1 MLSFSWLTGYNET
14 KISMKYIIT
23 SLFGVL
29 IMNEYIN
36 LSVGGTFPAVKE
48 RGEGV
53 YFDIDES
60 GLLLIYNFSNPSE
73 KEIEAVQSDQPFEIR
88 YLVKDGVLVML
99 TKAGSLNWTDAPY
112 TPWLSSNFG
121 QLPYPDSPSSGY
133 ALTFIMVDAATNV
146 IKSLRLIGLGHN
158 FSVNLYREIEAL
170 RKDPLDP
177 IVQNQKLRSMAN
189 AYTTKQLV
197 SMASQYY
204 KVR

>member
-1 MLSFSWLTGYNET
+1 MS
-14 KISMKYIIT
+14 KY
-23 SLFGVL
+23 V
-29 IMNEYIN
+29 N
-36 LSVGGTFPAVKE
+36 LSVGGTFPTSKD

-73 KEIEAVQSDQPFEIR
+73 KEIEAVQNDQPFEIR
-88 YLVKDGVLVML
+88 YLVKDGVLIML
-99 TKAGSLNWTDAPY
+99 TKAVSLNWTDAPY
-112 TPWLSSNFG
+112 TPWLSSNFS

-133 ALTFIMVDAATNV
+133 ALTFILVDAATNV
-146 IKSLRLIGLGHN
+146 IKSLRLIGLGHT
-158 FSVNLYREIEAL
+158 FSVSLYHEIEAL